1 MTVYQCP
8 KCELKFS
15 WRTERDHHCREEHP
29 DFQHEYRESHP
40 EQPPPPVTREVHPH
54 PAVNY

>member
-8 KCELKFS
+8 KRELKFS
-15 WRTERDHHCREEHP
+15 SRTERDYHCREEHP
-29 DFQHEYRESHP
+29 DFQHGYHESHS
-40 EQPPPPVTREVHPH
+40 EQPPPPETHEVHPH